1 MQKIQSQIREA
12 CLNRFYEQGYFI
24 TPEPDMIEQSWLVNF
39 LSEKWR
45 NQLIEGYPSLDSV
58 VRETEIGNYHEMS
71 HQLDH
76 SSFWTKQRRIFSEIE
91 ISQLLKHVSVF
102 EELLEVFGDYEVA
115 DLEGIGYP
123 EIYWRLVRPS
133 CPEDVASPHK
143 DSWFWT
149 VTNKIAS
156 ERQSNLIKV
165 WLPVV
170 TIPSESGLSISP
182 SSHKKEIPF
191 TSETRHGRSK
201 PTVNQA
207 DIAAFE
213 MVKLPL
219 VTGQAVVFHRDLLHQ
234 GIAHVL
240 PITRVSVE
248 FAIETKN
255 KYD

>member
-1 MQKIQSQIREA
+1 MQKTQPQIREA
-12 CLNRFYEQGYFI
+12 RLKLFNEQGYFVL
-24 TPEPDMIEQSWLVNF
+24 PETDTIEQSWLINF
-39 LSEKWR
+39 LCEKWR
-45 NQLIEGYPSLDSV
+45 NLLTEAYPDLVSIISK
-58 VRETEIGNYHEMS
+58 TEIGNYHEMS
-71 HQLDH
+71 HQIDH
-76 SSFWTKQRRIFSEIE
+76 SSFWTKERRIFPNIE
-91 ISQLLKHVSVF
+91 IAQLKEHLSVF
-102 EELLEVFGDYEVA
+102 KELFEVFGDYEVA

-123 EIYWRLVRPS
+123 EIYWRLVRPFR
-133 CPEDVASPHK
+133 PEDVASAHK
-143 DSWFWT
+143 DSWFWS
-149 VTNKIAS
+149 VTNEIPT
-156 ERQSNLIKV
+156 ERQSHLIKV

-170 TIPSESGLSISP
+170 TIPSESGLSVSP
-182 SSHKKEIPF
+182 SSHKIKIPF
-191 TSETRHGRSK
+191 TSETRHGRLK

-255 KYD
+255 KYE